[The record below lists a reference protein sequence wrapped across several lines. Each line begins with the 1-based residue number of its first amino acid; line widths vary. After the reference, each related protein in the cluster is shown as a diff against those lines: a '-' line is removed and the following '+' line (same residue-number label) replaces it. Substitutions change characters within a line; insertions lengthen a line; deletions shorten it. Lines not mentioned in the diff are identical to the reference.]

1 MWPILWWDFV
11 TEYDS
16 LYSLMFC
23 LDRESRVDC
32 KIELAQN

>member
-16 LYSLMFC
+16 LHSLMFC